1 MSEDLKNKRYDNK
14 LDHLTKPTEEEL
26 NIISDKPGTPYRLRP
41 LGKIRDDAKKIF
53 ENPYRY
59 TPQEA
64 MEGKGDYVGGKHYN
78 RLPDHFQPA
87 EISHAWG
94 LDFLLWN
101 TVKYLSRAGH
111 KEDSNMSTTDKEIDD
126 LKKAIDYIRMRINVL
141 EGRTPLDFGIKSDKS
156 EKPYHWLDEPMDS
169 FMERWNSEEV
179 IKAMNEHT
187 KAKSKPFWVETNEEF
202 YKRKAKEDG
211 VELGELDDDGI
222 PL

>member
-1 MSEDLKNKRYDNK
+1 MPK
-14 LDHLTKPTEEEL
+14 
-26 NIISDKPGTPYRLRP
+26 ISNAPGTPYHLKP
-41 LGKIRDDAKKIF
+41 LGVIREDAKKIY

-78 RLPDHFQPA
+78 RLPDKFQPA

-111 KEDSNMSTTDKEIDD
+111 KEDSDMTTAAKEIDD
-126 LKKAIDYIRMRINVL
+126 LKKGIDYMRMRINVL
-141 EGRTPLDFGIKSDKS
+141 EGRTPLDFGVDECVHTQLHEADK
-156 EKPYHWLDEPMDS
+156 EKVNWLDEPMDS
-169 FMERWNSEEV
+169 FMERWNADEV
-179 IKAMNEHT
+179 KKATDKYMDTTAH
-187 KAKSKPFWVETNEEF
+187 VETKERYWKRREAEEKLIEVEASKEYYRDL
-202 YKRKAKEDG
+202 YKRKG
-211 VELGELDDDGI
+211 WTLGEFDEDGI

>member
-14 LDHLTKPTEEEL
+14 LDHLSKPTEEEL
-26 NIISDKPGTPYRLRP
+26 NIISDKPGTPYRLKP

-111 KEDSNMSTTDKEIDD
+111 KEDSDMSTTDKEIDD

-179 IKAMNEHT
+179 IKATDEYM
-187 KAKSKPFWVETNEEF
+187 KAKPRPFWVETNEEF

>member
-14 LDHLTKPTEEEL
+14 LDHLSKPTEEEL

-111 KEDSNMSTTDKEIDD
+111 KEDSNMTTTDKEIDD
-126 LKKAIDYIRMRINVL
+126 LKKGIDYMRMRINVL
-141 EGRTPLDFGIKSDKS
+141 QGRTPLDFGVSKLDKPLEEVTS
-156 EKPYHWLDEPMDS
+156 WLDEPMDS
-169 FMERWNSEEV
+169 FMERWSAEEV
-179 IKAMNEHT
+179 IKAMNEREKDNDVRENIEYYT
-187 KAKSKPFWVETNEEF
+187 NIAKAEGREIGEF
-202 YKRKAKEDG
+202 DE
-211 VELGELDDDGI
+211 DGI